1 MRRNPSLSVK
11 GFAGQ
16 AVQGLKDGA
25 AVLVGEAGTNIVA
38 NLVPVAKTGIVGIG
52 VRLGSALIV
61 GYGAHKAL
69 GPNFARFV
77 VAGGFAAVLRPTIKG
92 LNIPLV
98 SSNLG
103 GIGAYPLA
111 GLGDGESM
119 FAVTS
124 GGTGQVPG
132 GSDSGLGYADMGFGD
147 DGMGSYPIN

>member
-1 MRRNPSLSVK
+1 MKSFTS
-11 GFAGQ
+11 Q
-16 AVQGLKDGA
+16 AVQGLKDASG
-25 AVLVGEAGTNIVA
+25 VLVGEAGTNIVA
-38 NLVPVAKTGIVGIG
+38 NLIPVSKTGITGIA
-52 VRLGSALIV
+52 VRLASALV
-61 GYGAHKAL
+61 TGFAAHKAL
-69 GPNFARFV
+69 GPSYARFV

-92 LNIPLV
+92 LNIPIV

-132 GSDSGLGYADMGFGD
+132 GQDSGLGYADMGFGD
-147 DGMGSYPIN
+147 DMGAYPMN